1 MRSGIM
7 TRMIVLMAVITAL
20 IIVSGLLAHRS
31 VRDDSVKLEKNIE
44 TVQDSIRAEKW
55 DSASDALDRIRNDW
69 TAIKKTW
76 SALIDHEEID
86 NIDITIT
93 RLEALLEAKEA
104 ASALSEAA
112 ALRRLVTHIPEREKL
127 SMENLF

>member
-1 MRSGIM
+1 M

-69 TAIKKTW
+69 TAIKTW